1 MFLKRRKVNNTLYW
15 SLAENY
21 REGTKVK
28 QRVILN
34 LGTTDRV
41 IQKLSENNQYG
52 HFLTKVA
59 SEAMK
64 TVESITE
71 LWDQVFNEN
80 CLLDMKSILDHTIDM
95 IFCDLPYATTN
106 NRDSLIPLEPLWNEY
121 KRVIKD
127 NGAIV
132 LTAQTPFD
140 KYSLT
145 VI

>member
-59 SEAMK
+59 SEEMK
-64 TVESITE
+64 TVESVTE
-71 LWDQVFNEN
+71 L
-80 CLLDMKSILDHTIDM
+80 
-95 IFCDLPYATTN
+95 
-106 NRDSLIPLEPLWNEY
+106 
-121 KRVIKD
+121 
-127 NGAIV
+127 
-132 LTAQTPFD
+132 
-140 KYSLT
+140 
-145 VI
+145 